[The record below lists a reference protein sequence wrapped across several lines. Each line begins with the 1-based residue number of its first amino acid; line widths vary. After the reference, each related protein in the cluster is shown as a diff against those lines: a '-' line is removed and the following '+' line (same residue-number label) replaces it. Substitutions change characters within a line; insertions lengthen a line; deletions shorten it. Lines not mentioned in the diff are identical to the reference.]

1 MAVAIA
7 VGFGGVGVGDSGIKF
22 NENVKLVFG
31 EDYPSLSIYINGTQ
45 VSSLGYG
52 EIFLMDDIVEY
63 PYSIYYS
70 NLKSQGW
77 DITRKNT
84 SYGYIVEYTAT
95 IDMVSIGLGCG
106 HDYQEHYIR
115 DWGEVQITFHVENRI
130 FEKYGKEING
140 SKAIVIDIEIT
151 PLKTVEKKYIVLIS
165 DFWLSGGENYG
176 ISSDNIRMKLK
187 RGEMFKCEV
196 HGDYINLD
204 SEESDISYGWS
215 SKFSL
220 DSEISE
226 LDVYYSFITY
236 PTMFFVYSYG
246 KIYHDPEVYLPVSIF
261 KSLEELGEEV
271 VKNIQEYIQ
280 YFIAGVGIGVVLIVV
295 GGVITRKK

>member
-1 MAVAIA
+1 MAIA
-7 VGFGGVGVGDSGIKF
+7 ITIGFAGVGLGESRVEF
-22 NENVKLVFG
+22 NENVKLAFG

-45 VSSLGYG
+45 VSSLTYD
-52 EIFLMDDIVEY
+52 EIFLMNDIAEY

-70 NLKSQGW
+70 NLKSQDW

-95 IDMVSIGLGCG
+95 IDMVGIGMEYGYN
-106 HDYQEHYIR
+106 YQEHYVK
-115 DWGEVQITFHVENRI
+115 DWGKVQITFNVENRI
-130 FEKYGKEING
+130 FEKYGLEING
-140 SKAIVIDIEIT
+140 SRAIVINIEIT
-151 PLKTVEKKYIVLIS
+151 PIKSIDKKYIVLIN
-165 DFWLSGGENYG
+165 DFWVSSGENYG
-176 ISSDNIRMKLK
+176 FSSDNIRMKLK

-196 HGDYINLD
+196 YGDYINLD

-220 DSEISE
+220 DSEISQ

-280 YFIAGVGIGVVLIVV
+280 YFIAGVGIGVVLIVA
-295 GGVITRKK
+295 GGLITRKK